1 MTRFQPEHR
10 VDVVEEKSSARDDRI
25 RCAIGEHLSFDTE
38 GIETYCV
45 AGWNATAY
53 DACVIGAAVQ
63 FCDHT
68 KRRRA
73 TDWGRDIALRVP
85 VHDPDLWRSAKV
97 SGALHDAL
105 SFLTGDQWRIDF
117 ARRKK
122 DFAPPQQQP
131 FDFPSACVL
140 MPFSDGL
147 DSYLA
152 AGMLQREHGDA
163 LVRVRL
169 GSKTPLAE
177 RARTSPPRAFASMPW
192 RVSYGKSGSVETS
205 ARSRGFRF
213 ALLSG
218 IAAFLCNSRR
228 VVLPESGQGTLGP
241 SLVPVGQAYTD
252 VRNHPLFTAKME
264 RLVSALF
271 AHEVHYEYPYLWCTK
286 GQTLSAFLESC
297 PDDTDWMGTR
307 SCWQGARQA
316 SVSGSLRQ
324 CGICAACLLRRMSVH
339 AAGRC
344 EAAEIY
350 VWEEL
355 SATRFENGAAQAF
368 TNRKPRGALHEYA
381 IAGVLHLD
389 HLANLRRSPAS
400 AAAIKRQAFLLSRSL
415 GLDEQDTQRKLE
427 GMLRRHEE
435 EWRDFVDSL
444 GPRSFVAQ
452 WITRGH

>member
-10 VDVVEEKSSARDDRI
+10 VDVVEEKGSARNDRI

-45 AGWNATAY
+45 ARWNATAY

-68 KRRRA
+68 KRRSA

-85 VHDPDLWRSAKV
+85 VHDPDLWRSANV

-122 DFAPPQQQP
+122 DFAPPRQQP
-131 FDFPSACVL
+131 FDFPSSCVV

-147 DSYLA
+147 DSHLA
-152 AGMLQREHGDA
+152 AGLLQRKYGDA

-169 GSKTPLAE
+169 GSKSSPGGQPP
-177 RARTSPPRAFASMPW
+177 TSSPRAFAGMPW

-218 IAAFLCNSRR
+218 TAAFLCNSRR
-228 VVLPESGQGTLGP
+228 VVLPESGQGALGP

-264 RLVSALF
+264 RLVWALF
-271 AHEVHYEYPYLWCTK
+271 AHEVHYEYPHLWCTK

-297 PDDTDWMGTR
+297 PDDADWMGTR
-307 SCWQGARQA
+307 SCWQGARQV
-316 SVSGSLRQ
+316 SVSGNLRQ

-344 EAAEIY
+344 EAPETY
-350 VWEEL
+350 VWEDL
-355 SATRFENGAAQAF
+355 SATRFEDGAAQAF

-389 HLANLRRSPAS
+389 HLANLRQSPAS
-400 AAAIKRQAFLLSRSL
+400 AAAIKRQAFLLSRSP
-415 GLDEQDTQRKLE
+415 GLDEQHTQRNLE
-427 GMLRRHEE
+427 DMLRRHEE

-444 GPRSFVAQ
+444 GPCSFVAQ
-452 WITRGH
+452 WIARGH